1 MIDEAT
7 QPMSAAPLSGTAEP
21 SLPPGE
27 VARDVSRAAD
37 PRGQPASSLER
48 VRAIRGATTLEE
60 DTREEVISR
69 TQELLA
75 QILVRNDLHQE
86 DVVSI
91 VFTAT
96 DDISSAFPA
105 EAARAAGIALVPL
118 LCARELEIEGGIERC
133 IRVLLHVYTTRAPTE
148 LRHVYLHGAR
158 QLRTDLPE

>member
-1 MIDEAT
+1 MDGLRPSWT
-7 QPMSAAPLSGTAEP
+7 GGAAD
-21 SLPPGE
+21 PPGE
-27 VARDVSRAAD
+27 RHQPHSTFAGETTP
-37 PRGQPASSLER
+37 PRPER
-48 VRAIRGATTLEE
+48 VRAIRGATTLED

-75 QILVRNDLHQE
+75 QILERNDLHQE

-96 DDISSAFPA
+96 ADISSAFPA
-105 EAARAAGIALVPL
+105 EAAREAGIALVPL
-118 LCARELEIEGGIERC
+118 LCARELEVEGGIERC
-133 IRVLLHVYTTRAPTE
+133 IRVLLHVYTTRVPTE